1 MTIVGSNVRNC
12 KECKENGQNLTN
24 FWFQVWDLLS
34 EFSLESSFDFR
45 KSEPRG
51 VENGVALKMS
61 IEFGV
66 MIPDFDVKNIK
77 NSNMENSKNQ
87 FETASY
93 ELNYWNCELRVKSYL
108 NCELR
113 VE

>member
-1 MTIVGSNVRNC
+1 MTIVGSNVRKS

-66 MIPDFDVKNIK
+66 MIPDFWCKK
-77 NSNMENSKNQ
+77 RK
-87 FETASY
+87 
-93 ELNYWNCELRVKSYL
+93 K
-108 NCELR
+108 
-113 VE
+113 